1 VLRNASIPILT
12 LAATLLAYLL
22 GGAVIVEGL
31 FNVPGVGSY
40 MLLAMDRRDFAVV
53 QAVVMFAAIVFVVAS
68 MVVELASSLIDP
80 RVSSVEAKS

>member
-1 VLRNASIPILT
+1 VLRNSSIPILT

-68 MVVELASSLIDP
+68 MLVELASSLIDP
-80 RVSSVEAKS
+80 RVATTGGRA